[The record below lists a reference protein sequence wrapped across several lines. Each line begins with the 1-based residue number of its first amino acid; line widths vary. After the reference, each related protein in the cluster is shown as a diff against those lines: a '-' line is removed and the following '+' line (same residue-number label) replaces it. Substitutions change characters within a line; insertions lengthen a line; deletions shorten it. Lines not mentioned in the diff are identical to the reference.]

1 MFVNPLLKD
10 LSIITSIMAD
20 LDWGAVVDSL
30 DEESRKEYFPYDPDV
45 TDFTL
50 VVGKK
55 ELHVAKVV
63 LIDAS
68 PVFKKLITNRS
79 KKKDTCMSRLEI
91 QGKNYSSFETF
102 LRCIYPRKYTLT
114 GM

>member
-1 MFVNPLLKD
+1 
-10 LSIITSIMAD
+10 MAD
-20 LDWGAVVDSL
+20 LDWVAAVDIL

-91 QGKNYSSFETF
+91 QEKNYSSFETF

>member
-1 MFVNPLLKD
+1 MEDKD
-10 LSIITSIMAD
+10 
-20 LDWGAVVDSL
+20 WVVDVDSMNL
-30 DEESRKEYFPYDPDV
+30 TFDGEVSRKEYFPYDPDV

-68 PVFKKLITNRS
+68 PVFKKLLTNRS
-79 KKKDTCMSRLEI
+79 KKKDTKSCMSRLEI
-91 QGKNYSSFETF
+91 QGKNCSSFETF

>member
-1 MFVNPLLKD
+1 M
-10 LSIITSIMAD
+10 MAD
-20 LDWGAVVDSL
+20 FDFDSMVITFP
-30 DEESRKEYFPYDPDV
+30 DGDSRKEYFPYDPDV

-50 VVGKK
+50 VVEKK

-68 PVFKKLITNRS
+68 PVFKKMLTNRS
-79 KKKDTCMSRLEI
+79 KRKNACMSRLEI
-91 QGKNYSSFETF
+91 QGKNYSSFEMF
-102 LRCIYPRKYTLT
+102 LRCIYSRKYRLT

>member
-1 MFVNPLLKD
+1 
-10 LSIITSIMAD
+10 MAD
-20 LDWGAVVDSL
+20 LDWGTAVDLTDLTFDGVV
-30 DEESRKEYFPYDPDV
+30 SRKEYFPYDPDV

-50 VVGKK
+50 VVQKK

-68 PVFKKLITNRS
+68 PVFKKLLTNRS
-79 KKKDTCMSRLEI
+79 KRKNTCTSRLEI

>member
-1 MFVNPLLKD
+1 MASAISFM
-10 LSIITSIMAD
+10 MAD
-20 LDWGAVVDSL
+20 FDLVLTFPDG
-30 DEESRKEYFPYDPDV
+30 ESRKEYFPYDPDV

-50 VVGKK
+50 VSVEKK

-68 PVFKKLITNRS
+68 PVFKKMLTNRS
-79 KKKDTCMSRLEI
+79 KRKNACMSRLEI
-91 QGKNYSSFETF
+91 QGKNYSSFEMF
-102 LRCIYPRKYTLT
+102 LRCIYPRKYRLT

>member
-1 MFVNPLLKD
+1 
-10 LSIITSIMAD
+10 MAD
-20 LDWGAVVDSL
+20 FDLTEILDSGVFTLPDG
-30 DEESRKEYFPYDPDV
+30 ESKKEYFPYDPDV

-50 VVGKK
+50 VVEKK

-68 PVFKKLITNRS
+68 PVFKKMLTNRS
-79 KKKDTCMSRLEI
+79 KRKNACMSRLEI
-91 QGKNYSSFETF
+91 QGKDYSSFEMF
-102 LRCIYPRKYTLT
+102 LRCIYPRKYRIT